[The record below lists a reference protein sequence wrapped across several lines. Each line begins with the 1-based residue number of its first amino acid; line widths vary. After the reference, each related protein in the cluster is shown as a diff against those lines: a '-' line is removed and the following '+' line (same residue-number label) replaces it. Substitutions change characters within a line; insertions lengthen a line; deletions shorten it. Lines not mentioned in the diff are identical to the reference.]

1 MQAQKI
7 GVIGCGWLGTALAK
21 ELISQEYQVLGSTTQ
36 KIKLKALKASNV
48 EAIVLEFDPSGIQG
62 PLDPFLDCTALV
74 IGIPPKLRKKSP
86 AEYLKIVSVLSEG
99 LKSYTGQLIFLS
111 STAVYSG
118 KEGLCLAQELFRAE
132 NQRAES
138 LLEAET
144 QIRHSFPQALILR
157 LGGLMGPQRHPIRQ
171 LEGKTLLNPESRIN
185 FIHQKDAVAAIIY
198 SIKHSVSASVYNL
211 VCPDHP
217 KRGEYYPKMADR
229 FGFKSPSFGDQIE
242 NIRIVDHSAFC
253 LDTGFEYQI
262 TDLFRL
268 D

>member
-1 MQAQKI
+1 MQAKKKGI
-7 GVIGCGWLGTALAK
+7 IGCGWLGTALAK
-21 ELISQEYQVLGSTTQ
+21 ELVSQDFHVLGSTTQ
-36 KIKLKALKASNV
+36 HTKLNTLKQFQI
-48 EAIVLEFDPSGIQG
+48 EAILLEYDPLGIKG
-62 PLDPFLDCTALV
+62 AIEDFLDCSSLV

-86 AEYLKIVSVLSEG
+86 VEYKKIISVLTEG
-99 LKSYTGQLIFLS
+99 LKKYTGQLIFLS

-118 KEGLCLAQELFRAE
+118 KAGLCLAQEQFQAE
-132 NQRAES
+132 NQRAQS
-138 LLEAET
+138 LLDAEI
-144 QIRHSFPQALILR
+144 QIHQNFPQALIFR

-185 FIHQKDAVAAIIY
+185 FIHQKDAVAAILY
-198 SIKHSVSASVYNL
+198 SIEHSVTAAVYNL

-217 KRGEYYPKMADR
+217 KRGEYYPKIAEH
-229 FGFKSPSFGDQIE
+229 FGFKPPTFGDQIE

-253 LDTGFEYQI
+253 QDTGFEYQI